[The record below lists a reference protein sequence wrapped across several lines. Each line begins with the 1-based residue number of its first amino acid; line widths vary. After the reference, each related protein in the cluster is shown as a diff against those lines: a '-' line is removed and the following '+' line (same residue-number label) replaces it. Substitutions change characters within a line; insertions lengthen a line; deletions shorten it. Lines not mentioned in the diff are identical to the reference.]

1 MNKKE
6 TEDRNK
12 AKTEQNIKESRKYFL
27 RENVD
32 KVGWMIEG
40 TSWSL
45 TLLTLYEKRSLCR
58 TKS

>member
-45 TLLTLYEKRSLCR
+45 TLLTLYETRSLCR